1 MCEERKTMSN
11 LINNR
16 VGNKETDILVEME
29 VLRFLFSYEEDD
41 IEKEKKNSVYSTLL
55 TNVLVFLYFY

>member
-1 MCEERKTMSN
+1 MNN